1 MCRTGGSRYNQGIAG
16 AGGRTPASVGF
27 SMFYGDEYCVEVPLS
42 FDPERTSV
50 EELGRLF
57 QDAWPLT
64 RFQSAADGSFFHE
77 QTRSGFLSRS
87 LCYRVDADA
96 LIEINDSFLR
106 TPVVIRN
113 EVADLISFQF
123 VSSVKRAEFLGEYRN
138 LHNLGPAIIVSAIP
152 GPETTYRAP
161 RINENIRH
169 VVVHA
174 TLSNLLQRMNESPED
189 YPGWFREILEGK
201 HRKPRQ
207 RVLFLHD
214 VQRDLTWS
222 CFHLPVAGNLLGNWM
237 AAKYRELL
245 CVGLQLLKHDQ
256 PVLEQ
261 QPARPTLVRGDKIR
275 RARAI
280 LNREYADPPSL
291 EELAQRLGMS
301 GTQLKSSFR
310 SVMGTTVLQYCI
322 LKRIEAARL
331 LLDENRHSI
340 SDIANIVGY
349 HDHSAFSRAFRRLS
363 GCTPHQWR
371 HKNTV

>member
-1 MCRTGGSRYNQGIAG
+1 M
-16 AGGRTPASVGF
+16 
-27 SMFYGDEYCVEVPLS
+27 
-42 FDPERTSV
+42 
-50 EELGRLF
+50 
-57 QDAWPLT
+57 
-64 RFQSAADGSFFHE
+64 
-77 QTRSGFLSRS
+77 
-87 LCYRVDADA
+87 
-96 LIEINDSFLR
+96 IEINDSLLR
-106 TPVVIRN
+106 APVAIRN
-113 EVADLISFQF
+113 EVSDLLSMQF
-123 VSSVKRAEFLGEYRN
+123 VSTVKRSEFLGERKN
-138 LHNLGPAIIVSAIP
+138 VHDLGPAIIVSAVP
-152 GPETTYRAP
+152 RTELTYRVP
-161 RINENIRH
+161 RINEPIRH
-169 VVVHA
+169 VMVHT
-174 TLSNLLQRMNESPED
+174 TLSNLMQRMGEASGD
-189 YPGWFREILEGK
+189 YPNWLREILDGEFGQ
-201 HRKPRQ
+201 PRQ
-207 RVLFLHD
+207 RVLFLED
-214 VQRDLTWS
+214 VHRDLTWS

>member
-1 MCRTGGSRYNQGIAG
+1 MH
-16 AGGRTPASVGF
+16 
-27 SMFYGDEYCVEVPLS
+27 YGDEYCVDVPLS
-42 FDPERTSV
+42 FDPERISI

-57 QDAWPLT
+57 RDARPLT
-64 RFQSAADGSFFHE
+64 RFQSAPDGSFFQE
-77 QTRSGFLSRS
+77 ATRDSFLSRS

-106 TPVVIRN
+106 TPVAIRN

-123 VSSVKRAEFLGEYRN
+123 VSSLKRAEFLGEYRN

-152 GPETTYRAP
+152 GAETTYRVP

-169 VVVHA
+169 VVVYA
-174 TLSNLLQRMNESPED
+174 TLSNLLERLHESPVE
-189 YPGWFREILEGK
+189 YPVWIREILSGG

-207 RVLFLHD
+207 RVLFLEDAH
-214 VQRDLTWS
+214 RDLTWS
-222 CFHLPVAGNLLGNWM
+222 CFNLPVAGNLLGNWM
-237 AAKYRELL
+237 AAKYQELL
-245 CVGLQLLKHDQ
+245 CIGLQLLKHDQ

-261 QPARPTLVRGDKIR
+261 QPARPAHVRGDKIR

-291 EELAQRLGMS
+291 EALARRLGMS
-301 GTQLKSSFR
+301 GTQLKSSFK

-322 LKRIEAARL
+322 TKRIEAARL

-340 SDIANIVGY
+340 SDIADIVGY

-363 GCTPHQWR
+363 GCTPQQWR
-371 HKNTV
+371 HKHTA